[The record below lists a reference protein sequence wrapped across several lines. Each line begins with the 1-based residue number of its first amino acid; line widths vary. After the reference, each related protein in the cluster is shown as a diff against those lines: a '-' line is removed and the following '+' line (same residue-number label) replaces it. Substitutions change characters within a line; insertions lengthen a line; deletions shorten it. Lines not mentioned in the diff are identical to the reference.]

1 MLANLYK
8 EHQQNQSETR
18 RQAGASALRL
28 PHRRSAIAAPPS
40 PAPPSGLLIAAVR
53 FCAQRTGGRRCSG
66 PSPP

>member
-28 PHRRSAIAAPPS
+28 PHRRSAIAGS
-40 PAPPSGLLIAAVR
+40 AV
-53 FCAQRTGGRRCSG
+53 G
-66 PSPP
+66 